1 MPLVSRLRP
10 RHPPS
15 LGAAVSRNGRR
26 GTGRNGRRASALGT
40 CPWRALSGSW
50 GHLSSVACCCLPL
63 SRGRVA
69 WQWKGGVLGALTP
82 CVAVP
87 SKCKIQMMM
96 ARLRT
101 LLFPDRMAE
110 DTDTLLTAMDRADN
124 PRPAKRSRPT
134 DCVRSRQQSRCCHT
148 LHPTNCACV
157 CLWRLQEVLK
167 ATIDAVQQARGL
179 DYDLTSVLQMLES
192 LHIPVATAAAAAAA
206 TPPAPPRAGRRLRAR
221 CDRHTRLAL
230 GDALTRYGHRGDV
243 WRRVAKAVM

>member
-1 MPLVSRLRP
+1 MPLVSRLQP

-50 GHLSSVACCCLPL
+50 GHLSSVACRCHVAVWPGGGKVVCWGSHTLPL
-63 SRGRVA
+63 HGVA
-69 WQWKGGVLGALTP
+69 A
-82 CVAVP
+82 P

-134 DCVRSRQQSRCCHT
+134 DCVRSRQQRRCCHT

-230 GDALTRYGHRGDV
+230 GDALTRYGHRGNV
-243 WRRVAKAVM
+243 WRRLLRR